1 MKEVLLGNIL
11 TVAGSE
17 QSLQLMQQLLQEQGL
32 SITDS
37 TDKGLLARQLLESK
51 CYDLVIVNTPLL
63 DEHGEA
69 IARIAYQQNAEVILL
84 IKPEHAD
91 AVYERIGHTGIYMIP
106 KPLKRAVFF
115 QTLQCIQIQ
124 RMRLEKLQQEKGV
137 LDRQI
142 KDAKLLNRAKL
153 LLMQVLKLSEAQAH
167 HYIEKQAMDLRISKR
182 EVAEGII
189 STYET

>member
-1 MKEVLLGNIL
+1 MKNIL
-11 TVAGSE
+11 IVAGSE
-17 QSLQLMQQLLQEQGL
+17 QGLQLLQQLLQEKDL
-32 SITDS
+32 TISSSADS
-37 TDKGLLARQLLESK
+37 GSKARQLLESQQ
-51 CYDLVIVNTPLL
+51 YDLVIINTPLI

-69 IARIAYQQNAEVILL
+69 VARMAYQQNAEVILL
-84 IKPEHAD
+84 AKAEHAD
-91 AVYERIGHTGIYMIP
+91 AVYERIKHTGIYMIV

-115 QTLQCIQIQ
+115 QNLQCIRIQ
-124 RMRLEKLQQEKGV
+124 RARLEKLQEEKGV

-142 KDAKLLNRAKL
+142 RDAKLLNRAKL

>member
-1 MKEVLLGNIL
+1 MEQTALSKIL

-17 QSLQLMQQLLQEQGL
+17 QGLQLLQQLLQEQN
-32 SITDS
+32 
-37 TDKGLLARQLLESK
+37 LLAVSNAESGREARQLLGQQA
-51 CYDLVIVNTPLL
+51 YDLAIINTPLA

-69 IARIAYQQNAEVILL
+69 VARFAYQQGAEVILL

-91 AVYERIGHTGIYMIP
+91 AVYERIKQTGIYMIP

-115 QTLQCIQIQ
+115 QTLQCIRLQ
-124 RMRLEKLQQEKGV
+124 RTRLEKLQAEKGV

-153 LLMQVLKLSEAQAH
+153 LLMQVLKFSEQQAH

-189 STYET
+189 NTYET

>member
-1 MKEVLLGNIL
+1 MKQIL

-17 QSLQLMQQLLQEQGL
+17 QGLQLL
-32 SITDS
+32 
-37 TDKGLLARQLLESK
+37 KQLLEEQGMPVSGSADNGLDARRLLEEQQF
-51 CYDLVIVNTPLL
+51 DLVIISTPLT

-69 IARIAYQQNAEVILL
+69 VARMAYQKQAEVILL

-91 AVYERIGHTGIYMIP
+91 AVYERIRNTGIYMMP

-115 QTLQCIQIQ
+115 QTLHCMQIQ
-124 RMRLEKLQQEKGV
+124 QAKLNRLREEKGN

-142 KDAKLLNRAKL
+142 QDTRLLNRAKL
-153 LLMQVLKLSEAQAH
+153 LLMQVLKLSEPQAH